1 MVVVEMPLLVVVVM
15 VGGWM
20 DGRGEGEG
28 EGAAILK
35 VQVGKAK

>member
-1 MVVVEMPLLVVVVM
+1 MPLLVVVVM